1 MTLHHQTFETLR
13 AIHEFVKERIA
24 LPDVTNTWMLME
36 EANDIIPRSLA
47 TLAVTS
53 IAAFMIA
60 IETSIISLA
69 LPQLREGFP
78 DASESK
84 LSWIVNAYTIGVASL
99 LLVSGWLADRYGRKR
114 CFLGIICLSRC
125 ILWCWTCPLSKFL
138 NSRTNLASYRRCNAI
153 PCRFSVTPG
162 VSSIKTSNSYW
173 DLGRNGWTS

>member
-24 LPDVTNTWMLME
+24 LPDVTNVWMLME
-36 EANDIIPRSLA
+36 EANDIIPRSSWL

-99 LLVSGWLADRYGRKR
+99 LLVSGWLADRYGRKKM
-114 CFLGIICLSRC
+114 FFWG
-125 ILWCWTCPLSKFL
+125 
-138 NSRTNLASYRRCNAI
+138 
-153 PCRFSVTPG
+153 
-162 VSSIKTSNSYW
+162 
-173 DLGRNGWTS
+173 

>member
-1 MTLHHQTFETLR
+1 MTLHHQTFETSR

-24 LPDVTNTWMLME
+24 LPQVTNIWMLME
-36 EANDIIPRSLA
+36 EANDIIPRSSWL

-69 LPQLREGFP
+69 LPQLRDGFP

-99 LLVSGWLADRYGRKR
+99 LLVSGWLADRYGRKKMFFWGLFV
-114 CFLGIICLSRC
+114 FLVASCAAGLAPSANFLIGAR
-125 ILWCWTCPLSKFL
+125 ILQ
-138 NSRTNLASYRRCNAI
+138 AI
-153 PCRFSVTPG
+153 GGAMQYPAG
-162 VSSIKTSNSYW
+162 
-173 DLGRNGWTS
+173 